1 MRVKRFLELLLF
13 YMCTIKKVFRYVFL
27 FLLIFVVPIR
37 IHSQQTNQ
45 FSEIGKASE
54 IYHKLQKQLEIARKY
69 PENHEQIALG
79 YLKLGEYYHALGLYT
94 EAIAQYNFALEQL
107 ESNLQDPLY
116 ITLNNN
122 IGKVYLSLNN
132 FELAE
137 QHFEETKMA
146 SEKLKDDKGLAVSL
160 GLLGASHEKQAEY
173 EDALKDQIRSLELFQ
188 KLGDDFGVAITNE
201 NIGSIYEDL
210 EKFGLAYE
218 YFKKAYHYLEGSQT
232 TVEIN
237 VLNNLGDS
245 FRKRGNYQPGL
256 KYTTKALELAKELN
270 DLHQLESA
278 HKDLSKNY
286 ALMGNYEEAHAHL
299 LLAEE
304 YNSEMLKSQNND
316 QLNVLQTIY
325 ETNKKEAEIQ
335 LLKEQNK
342 VSVANQNL
350 LWVALF
356 AIAAIFIMLYYYMG
370 RKRKARLKIQE
381 YKQRML
387 KAELDKKAIEEKNLQ
402 REVQLKAASL
412 SRYSLHLSQKNKI
425 LLDMSNTLRNM
436 VSRKHMNTSDK
447 IKELVKE
454 IDFNLKQ
461 EQEWDEF
468 MTFFKEIH
476 PEFIKKLSGLSE
488 NSLSP
493 AELRLGMLLRLNLSS
508 KEIASIL
515 RVTPDS
521 VRVARHRLRKKLP
534 IDQKEELVNFMI
546 EL

>member
-1 MRVKRFLELLLF
+1 M
-13 YMCTIKKVFRYVFL
+13 KKVFGLASIV
-27 FLLIFVVPIR
+27 LLGSMLVHSDSHAQRTARGVPKNETLDSTF
-37 IHSQQTNQ
+37 HV
-45 FSEIGKASE
+45 
-54 IYHKLQKQLEIARKY
+54 LQKQLEVSKKRPDFPKKIA
-69 PENHEQIALG
+69 QIHLN
-79 YLKLGEYYHALGLYT
+79 LGEYYHSFGLYS
-94 EAIAQYNFALEQL
+94 EAMEEYNQALEQL
-107 ESNLQDPLY
+107 GTELDDPLF
-116 ITLNNN
+116 IILNNN

-137 QHFEETKMA
+137 QHFEETKK
-146 SEKLKDDKGLAVSL
+146 SSTVLKDDKGLAISL
-160 GLLGASHEKQAEY
+160 GLLGASHEKQGEY
-173 EDALKDQIRSLELFQ
+173 EDALKDQKEGLSLFE
-188 KLGDDFGVAITNE
+188 KLGDDHGVAMTNE

-210 EKFGLAYE
+210 EQFDLAYKF
-218 YFKKAYHYLEGSQT
+218 FKRAYGHLKGSG
-232 TVEIN
+232 TVEEVN

-245 FRKRGNYQPGL
+245 FRKTGNYPSAL
-256 KYTTKALELAKELN
+256 EKTTKALEIARELN

-278 HKDLSKNY
+278 QKDLSKTY
-286 ALMGNYEEAHAHL
+286 ALMGDYQKAHTHL
-299 LLAEE
+299 LQAEE
-304 YNSEMLKSQNND
+304 FNSAMLRSQNMD
-316 QLNVLQTIY
+316 RLSVLQTIY

-342 VSVANQNL
+342 VSAANQTL

-356 AIAAIFIMLYYYMG
+356 AIAAILSIMYHYLG
-370 RKRKARLKIQE
+370 RKRKAELKIQQ

-387 KAELDKKAIEEKNLQ
+387 KVELEKKAIEERNLQ
-402 REVQLKAASL
+402 HEVQLKAASL

-425 LLDMSNTLRNM
+425 LLDLANTLRNI
-436 VSRKHMNTSDK
+436 VARKNMDTSHK

-454 IDFNLKQ
+454 IDFNLQQ
-461 EQEWDEF
+461 EHEWDEF

-476 PEFIKKLSGLSE
+476 PEFIKKLSLLSE

-521 VRVARHRLRKKLP
+521 VRVARYRLRKKLP

-546 EL
+546 DL

>member
-1 MRVKRFLELLLF
+1 M
-13 YMCTIKKVFRYVFL
+13 KKVFGSILFFL
-27 FLLIFVVPIR
+27 TVGLLPI
-37 IHSQQTNQ
+37 SLYGQQTDG
-45 FSEIGKASE
+45 SLDMGLAGEA
-54 IYHKLQKQLEIARKY
+54 YHILQKQLETAKQH
-69 PENHEQIALG
+69 PESPLQIAVGHLELG
-79 YLKLGEYYHALGLYT
+79 AYYHSLGLYT
-94 EAIAQYNFALEQL
+94 EALAQYNFALEQL
-107 ESNLQDPLY
+107 VHHPDDMLY
-116 ITLNNN
+116 AELNNN
-122 IGKVYLSLNN
+122 IGKVYLSLSN

-137 QHFEETKMA
+137 QYFEETKA
-146 SEKLKDDKGLAVSL
+146 ACEQLGDKKGLATSL
-160 GLLGASHEKQAEY
+160 GLLGASHEKQSEY
-173 EDALKDQIRSLELFQ
+173 EEALEDQRRSLALFKELRDD
-188 KLGDDFGVAITNE
+188 LGTALTNE

-210 EKFGLAYE
+210 EQFDLAYD
-218 YFKKAYHYLEGSQT
+218 YFNRAYGHLKWTGTEA
-232 TVEIN
+232 EAN
-237 VLNNLGDS
+237 VLNNLGDV
-245 FRKRGNYQPGL
+245 FRKRGEYPSAL
-256 KYTTKALELAKELN
+256 EKTTLALELAIQIN
-270 DLHQLESA
+270 DLHQMESA
-278 HKDLSKNY
+278 HKDLSKTY
-286 ALMGNYEEAHAHL
+286 ALMGNFEQAHAHL
-299 LLAEE
+299 LLAEQ
-304 YNSEMLKSQNND
+304 YNSDMLTSQNSD

-325 ETNKKEAEIQ
+325 ETNKKEAEIE

-342 VSVANQNL
+342 VSEAHQNL

-356 AIAAIFIMLYYYMG
+356 SIAVIFVILYYYMG
-370 RKRKARLKIQE
+370 RKRKAKLKIQE

-402 REVQLKAASL
+402 HEVQLKAASL

-425 LLDMSNTLRNM
+425 LLDMSNTLRNIA
-436 VSRKHMNTSDK
+436 SRKHMDTSRK

-468 MTFFKEIH
+468 MSFFKEIH
-476 PEFIKKLSGLSE
+476 PEFVKKLSSLSQ

-546 EL
+546 DL

>member
-1 MRVKRFLELLLF
+1 MKKIFGSILFFLTLGLLPISLYGQQTDASLDMGLAGEAYHILQKRLETAKQHPESPLQIAVGHLEL
-13 YMCTIKKVFRYVFL
+13 
-27 FLLIFVVPIR
+27 
-37 IHSQQTNQ
+37 
-45 FSEIGKASE
+45 GA
-54 IYHKLQKQLEIARKY
+54 
-69 PENHEQIALG
+69 
-79 YLKLGEYYHALGLYT
+79 YYHSLGLYT
-94 EAIAQYNFALEQL
+94 EALAQYNFALEQL
-107 ESNLQDPLY
+107 VHHPDDMLY
-116 ITLNNN
+116 AELNNN

-137 QHFEETKMA
+137 KYFEETKA
-146 SEKLKDDKGLAVSL
+146 ACEQLGDKKGLATSL
-160 GLLGASHEKQAEY
+160 GLLGASHEKQSEY
-173 EDALKDQIRSLELFQ
+173 GEALEDQRRSLALFKELR
-188 KLGDDFGVAITNE
+188 DDMGTALTNE

-210 EKFGLAYE
+210 EQFDLAYD
-218 YFKKAYHYLEGSQT
+218 YFNRAYGHLKGTGTET
-232 TVEIN
+232 EAN
-237 VLNNLGDS
+237 VLNNLGDV
-245 FRKRGNYQPGL
+245 FRKRGEYPSAL
-256 KYTTKALELAKELN
+256 EKTTLALELAIQIN
-270 DLHQLESA
+270 DLHQMESA
-278 HKDLSKNY
+278 HKDLSKTY
-286 ALMGNYEEAHAHL
+286 ALMGNFEQAHAHL
-299 LLAEE
+299 LLAEQ
-304 YNSEMLKSQNND
+304 YNNDMLTSQNSD

-325 ETNKKEAEIQ
+325 ETNKKEAEIE

-342 VSVANQNL
+342 VSEAHQNL

-356 AIAAIFIMLYYYMG
+356 SIAVIFVILYYYMG
-370 RKRKARLKIQE
+370 RKRKAKLKIQE

-402 REVQLKAASL
+402 HEVQLKAASL

-425 LLDMSNTLRNM
+425 LLDMSNTLRNIA
-436 VSRKHMNTSDK
+436 SRKHMDTSSK

-468 MTFFKEIH
+468 MSFFKEIH
-476 PEFIKKLSGLSE
+476 PEFVKKLSSLSQ

-546 EL
+546 DL

>member
-1 MRVKRFLELLLF
+1 M
-13 YMCTIKKVFRYVFL
+13 KKVFKSTL
-27 FLLIFVVPIR
+27 VPWIALSVA
-37 IHSQQTNQ
+37 IGVQGQQGN
-45 FSEIGKASE
+45 FSEVGKASE
-54 IYHKLQKQLEIARKY
+54 AYHMLQKELETAKKH
-69 PENHEQIALG
+69 PEDDNQIALAH
-79 YLKLGEYYHALGLYT
+79 LNLGEYYHSLGLYT
-94 EAIAQYNFALEQL
+94 EAMAQYNFALEAL
-107 ESNLQDPLY
+107 ESNLRNPLY
-116 ITLNNN
+116 IKLNNN

-137 QHFEETKMA
+137 QHFEETRLA
-146 SEKLKDDKGLAVSL
+146 SEQLNDNKGLAISL

-173 EDALKDQIRSLELFQ
+173 EEALKDQRKSLELFQ
-188 KLGDDFGVAITNE
+188 NLGDDFGVAMTHE
-201 NIGSIYEDL
+201 NMGSIYEDL
-210 EKFGLAYE
+210 EQFDRAHE
-218 YFKKAYHYLEGSQT
+218 YFNKAYSFFEGSRT
-232 TVEIN
+232 PEEIN
-237 VLNNLGDS
+237 VLNNLGDAY
-245 FRKRGNYQPGL
+245 RKRGNHKQGL
-256 KYTTKALELAKELN
+256 EFTTKALELAKELN
-270 DLHQLESA
+270 DLHQQESA
-278 HKDLSKNY
+278 YKDLSKNH
-286 ALMGNYEEAHAHL
+286 ALMGNYKEAHAHL
-299 LLAEE
+299 LLAEK
-304 YNSEMLKSQNND
+304 YNSEMLTTQNND

-356 AIAAIFIMLYYYMG
+356 AIAVIFIILYVYMG

-387 KAELDKKAIEEKNLQ
+387 KAELDKRAIEERNLQ
-402 REVQLKAASL
+402 QEIQLKTASL

-436 VSRKHMNTSDK
+436 VSRKHMNTSEK
-447 IKELVKE
+447 IKELVNE

-468 MTFFKEIH
+468 MTFFKVIH
-476 PEFIKKLSGLSE
+476 PEFIKKLSNLSE

-521 VRVARHRLRKKLP
+521 VRVARYRLRKKLP

>member
-1 MRVKRFLELLLF
+1 MKN
-13 YMCTIKKVFRYVFL
+13 VFGFVFL
-27 FLLIFVVPIR
+27 FSLLIPMGG
-37 IHSQQTNQ
+37 SGQQTNVP
-45 FSEIGKASE
+45 ITNRKTTD
-54 IYHKLQKQLEIARKY
+54 IYNALQNQLEIAKKN
-69 PENHEQIALG
+69 PENLAKIAQA
-79 YLKLGEYYHALGLYT
+79 YLQLGEYYHTLGLYT
-94 EAIAQYNFALEQL
+94 EAIAQYNSALEQL
-107 ESNLQDPLY
+107 GSNLEDSLH

-137 QHFEETKMA
+137 KYFEETKQA
-146 SEKLKDDKGLAVSL
+146 SEQLKDDKGLAVSL
-160 GLLGASHEKQAEY
+160 GLLGASHEKQSEY
-173 EDALKDQIRSLELFQ
+173 DEALQDQTQSLELFQ
-188 KLGDDFGVAITNE
+188 KLDDYYGVAITNE
-201 NIGSIYEDL
+201 NMGSIYEDL
-210 EKFGLAYE
+210 GQFDRAYQ
-218 YFKKAYHYLEGSQT
+218 FFNKAYRYFEGKNT
-232 TVEIN
+232 TEEIN

-245 FRKRGNYQPGL
+245 FRKRGDYQIGL
-256 KYTTKALELAKELN
+256 AYTTMALDLAKGLN
-270 DLHQLESA
+270 DLHELESA

-286 ALMGNYEEAHAHL
+286 ALMGNFEKAHEHL

-304 YNSEMLKSQNND
+304 YNSEMLRSQNYD

-356 AIAAIFIMLYYYMG
+356 AIAVIFIILFYYMG
-370 RKRKARLKIQE
+370 RKRKATLKIQE
-381 YKQRML
+381 YKHRML
-387 KAELDKKAIEEKNLQ
+387 KAELDKKAIEEQNLQ

-447 IKELVKE
+447 IKELVNE

-476 PEFIKKLSGLSE
+476 PEFIKKLSMLSE
-488 NSLSP
+488 DSLSP

-521 VRVARHRLRKKLP
+521 VRVARYRLRKKLP

>member
-1 MRVKRFLELLLF
+1 MVILVHNHGFSQKSGIEQSSSESNA
-13 YMCTIKKVFRYVFL
+13 VFRTL
-27 FLLIFVVPIR
+27 QHQLDISKRNPDQPKR
-37 IHSQQTNQ
+37 IAQSH
-45 FSEIGKASE
+45 
-54 IYHKLQKQLEIARKY
+54 
-69 PENHEQIALG
+69 
-79 YLKLGEYYHALGLYT
+79 LKLGEYYHSLGLYS
-94 EAIAQYNFALEQL
+94 EAMEQYNKALDQL
-107 ESNLQDPLY
+107 GTDFNDSLF

-137 QHFEETKMA
+137 QHFTETLNA
-146 SEKLKDDKGLAVSL
+146 SKEIHNDRGLAISL

-173 EDALKDQIRSLELFQ
+173 DDALKDQKESLLLFQ
-188 KLGDDFGVAITNE
+188 KMGDEHGVATTNE

-210 EKFGLAYE
+210 EQFDLARQ
-218 YFKKAYHYLEGSQT
+218 YFQRAYDYFEGKGT
-232 TVEIN
+232 AEEVN

-245 FRKRGNYQPGL
+245 FRKTGNYSV
-256 KYTTKALELAKELN
+256 ALEKTTLALEVAQKLN
-270 DLHQLESA
+270 DFHQLESA
-278 HKDLSKNY
+278 HKDLSKTY
-286 ALMGNYEEAHAHL
+286 AFLGDFEKAHAHL
-299 LLAEE
+299 LQAEE
-304 YNSEMLKSQNND
+304 FNSAMLRAQNMD

-325 ETNKKEAEIQ
+325 ETNKKEAEIR

-342 VSVANQNL
+342 VSRANQNL

-356 AIAAIFIMLYYYMG
+356 AIVAILTILYNYLG
-370 RKRKARLKIQE
+370 RKRKAKLKIQE

-387 KAELDKKAIEEKNLQ
+387 KAELEKKAIEEQNLQ
-402 REVQLKAASL
+402 QEIQLKTSSL

-425 LLDMSNTLRNM
+425 LLDLANTLRNIAG
-436 VSRKHMNTSDK
+436 RKNMNTSDK

-454 IDFNLKQ
+454 IDFNLQQ

-468 MTFFKEIH
+468 MIFFKEIH
-476 PEFIKKLSGLSE
+476 PEFIKKLSTLSD
-488 NSLSP
+488 NNLSP

-534 IDQKEELVNFMI
+534 IDQKDELVNFMI
-546 EL
+546 DL

>member
-1 MRVKRFLELLLF
+1 MIKVLGFVFFFSFLIPIGVLGQQR
-13 YMCTIKKVFRYVFL
+13 T
-27 FLLIFVVPIR
+27 VPLT
-37 IHSQQTNQ
+37 Q
-45 FSEIGKASE
+45 GKANDT
-54 IYHKLQKQLEIARKY
+54 YHALQNQLEAAKKH
-69 PENHEQIALG
+69 PENKRKVAQV
-79 YLKLGEYYHALGLYT
+79 YLQLGEYYHTLGLYT
-94 EAIAQYNFALEQL
+94 EAIAQYNSALQEL
-107 ESNLQDPLY
+107 GSNLKDPLY

-137 QHFEETKMA
+137 QYFEETRQA
-146 SEKLKDDKGLAVSL
+146 SEQLNDDKGLAISL
-160 GLLGASHEKQAEY
+160 GLLGASHEKQSEY
-173 EDALKDQIRSLELFQ
+173 EEALQDQTRSLELFQ
-188 KLGDDFGVAITNE
+188 KLGDDYGVAITNE
-201 NIGSIYEDL
+201 NMGSIYEDL
-210 EKFGLAYE
+210 EQFDRAYQ
-218 YFKKAYHYLEGSQT
+218 FFDKAYGYFEGKNMIE
-232 TVEIN
+232 EIN

-245 FRKRGNYQPGL
+245 FRKRGDYQLGL
-256 KYTTKALELAKELN
+256 AYTTKALDLAKELN
-270 DLHQLESA
+270 DFHELESA

-286 ALMGNYEEAHAHL
+286 ALMGNFEKAHEHL
-299 LLAEE
+299 LLAEK
-304 YNSEMLKSQNND
+304 YNSEMLQAQNYD

-342 VSVANQNL
+342 VSAANQNL

-356 AIAAIFIMLYYYMG
+356 AIAVIFIILYYYIG
-370 RKRKARLKIQE
+370 RKRKAKLKIQE

-436 VSRKHMNTSDK
+436 VSRKHMDTSSK

-476 PEFIKKLSGLSE
+476 PEFIKKLSALSE

-521 VRVARHRLRKKLP
+521 VRVARYRLRKKLP
-534 IDQKEELVNFMI
+534 IDQKDELVNFMI

>member
-1 MRVKRFLELLLF
+1 M
-13 YMCTIKKVFRYVFL
+13 
-27 FLLIFVVPIR
+27 IFVIPIR
-37 IHSQQTNQ
+37 IHSQPRNQ
-45 FSEIGKASE
+45 FPEIGKASE
-54 IYHKLQKQLEIARKY
+54 IYHRLQRELEIAKEH
-69 PENHEQIALG
+69 PENSKQIADA
-79 YLKLGEYYHALGLYT
+79 YLNLGEYYHALALYT

-107 ESNLQDPLY
+107 ESNLQDP
-116 ITLNNN
+116 IFTKLNNN
-122 IGKVYLSLNN
+122 IGEVYLSLNN
-132 FELAE
+132 FEQAE
-137 QHFEETKMA
+137 QHFEESRQA
-146 SEKLKDDKGLAVSL
+146 SERLKDDKGLAISL
-160 GLLGASHEKQAEY
+160 GLLGDSHEKQAEY
-173 EDALKDQIRSLELFQ
+173 EDALQDQRRSLELFQ
-188 KLGDDFGVAITNE
+188 KLEDDHGVAITNE

-210 EKFGLAYE
+210 EEFGLAYE
-218 YFKKAYHYLEGSQT
+218 YFKKAYHYLQDSQST
-232 TVEIN
+232 EEIN

-245 FRKRGNYQPGL
+245 FRKRGDYQPGL
-256 KYTTKALELAKELN
+256 EYTTKALELAKQLN

-278 HKDLSKNY
+278 YKDLSKNY
-286 ALMGNYEEAHAHL
+286 ALMGNYQDAHENL
-299 LLAEE
+299 LLAEK
-304 YNSEMLKSQNND
+304 YNNEMLKAQNYD

-325 ETNKKEAEIQ
+325 ETNKKEAEIE

-356 AIAAIFIMLYYYMG
+356 AIAVIFILLYYYMG
-370 RKRKARLKIQE
+370 RKRKAKLKIQE

-402 REVQLKAASL
+402 QEVQLKAASL

-436 VSRKHMNTSDK
+436 VTRKHMNMSEK

-476 PEFIKKLSGLSE
+476 PDFIKKLSALSK

-521 VRVARHRLRKKLP
+521 VRVARYRLRKKLP

>member
-1 MRVKRFLELLLF
+1 MVIIVHHHGFSQKSGIEQSPNDLNS
-13 YMCTIKKVFRYVFL
+13 VFR
-27 FLLIFVVPIR
+27 
-37 IHSQQTNQ
+37 T
-45 FSEIGKASE
+45 
-54 IYHKLQKQLEIARKY
+54 LQNQLEISKKN
-69 PENHEQIALG
+69 PGQPKKIVQSH
-79 YLKLGEYYHALGLYT
+79 LKLGEYYHSLGLYS
-94 EAIAQYNFALEQL
+94 EAMEQYNKALDQL
-107 ESNLQDPLY
+107 GTDLNDTLF

-137 QHFEETKMA
+137 QHFTETLNVSKGI
-146 SEKLKDDKGLAVSL
+146 KNDRGLAVSL
-160 GLLGASHEKQAEY
+160 GLLGASHEKQGEY
-173 EDALKDQIRSLELFQ
+173 GEALKDQKESLLLFQ
-188 KLGDDFGVAITNE
+188 KMGDQNGMAMTNE

-210 EKFGLAYE
+210 EQFDLAYQ
-218 YFKKAYHYLEGSQT
+218 YFNKAYQYLEGKE
-232 TVEIN
+232 TVEEVN

-245 FRKRGNYQPGL
+245 FRKTGNY
-256 KYTTKALELAKELN
+256 TAALEKTSMALEVAKRLN

-278 HKDLSKNY
+278 HKDLSKTF
-286 ALMGNYEEAHAHL
+286 AFLGDFESAHTHL

-304 YNSEMLKSQNND
+304 FNSAMLRAQNTD

-342 VSVANQNL
+342 VSRANQNL

-356 AIAAIFIMLYYYMG
+356 AIAAILTILYNYLG
-370 RKRKARLKIQE
+370 RKRKAKLKIQE

-387 KAELDKKAIEEKNLQ
+387 KAELEKKAIEEKNLQ
-402 REVQLKAASL
+402 QEVQLKTSSL

-425 LLDMSNTLRNM
+425 LLDLANTLRN
-436 VSRKHMNTSDK
+436 VAARKNMDTSEK
-447 IKELVKE
+447 IKALVKE
-454 IDFNLKQ
+454 IDFNLQQ
-461 EQEWDEF
+461 EQEWNEF

-476 PEFIKKLSGLSE
+476 PEFIKKLSTLSD
-488 NSLSP
+488 NHLSP

-546 EL
+546 DL

>member
-1 MRVKRFLELLLF
+1 M
-13 YMCTIKKVFRYVFL
+13 KKVFGFVYV
-27 FLLIFVVPIR
+27 VVLATVLVQ
-37 IHSQQTNQ
+37 SVGLAQQANRTN
-45 FSEIGKASE
+45 SNIGTPDSTFHA
-54 IYHKLQKQLEIARKY
+54 LQKRLEESKSPI
-69 PENHEQIALG
+69 QIAEAHLH
-79 YLKLGEYYHALGLYT
+79 LGEYYHSFGLYS
-94 EAIAQYNFALEQL
+94 EAMEEYNQALEQL
-107 ESNLQDPLY
+107 GTELADPLFLL
-116 ITLNNN
+116 LNIH

-137 QHFEETKMA
+137 QHFEETKKSA
-146 SEKLKDDKGLAVSL
+146 IRIKDDHGLAVSL
-160 GLLGASHEKQAEY
+160 GLLGASHEKQGEY
-173 EDALKDQIRSLELFQ
+173 EDALKDQKASLSLFE
-188 KLGDDFGVAITNE
+188 KLGDPHGVAMTNE

-210 EKFGLAYE
+210 EQFELAYQ
-218 YFKKAYHYLEGSQT
+218 FFHRAYDYLKGSKS
-232 TVEIN
+232 VEEVN
-237 VLNNLGDS
+237 VLNNLGDT
-245 FRKRGNYQPGL
+245 FRKTG
-256 KYTTKALELAKELN
+256 KYVAALEETSKALNIAKELN
-270 DLHQLESA
+270 DLHQMESA
-278 HKDLSKNY
+278 HKDLSKTY
-286 ALMGNYEEAHAHL
+286 ALMGNYEKAHAHL
-299 LLAEE
+299 LQAEE
-304 YNSEMLKSQNND
+304 FNSAMLRSQNTD

-356 AIAAIFIMLYYYMG
+356 AIVAILTIGYNFLG
-370 RKRKARLKIQE
+370 RKRKAKLKIQE

-387 KAELDKKAIEEKNLQ
+387 KAELEKKAIEEKNLQ
-402 REVQLKAASL
+402 DEVQLKTASL

-425 LLDMSNTLRNM
+425 LLDLANTLRNIAARKNM
-436 VSRKHMNTSDK
+436 DTSRK

-454 IDFNLKQ
+454 IDFNLQQ

-468 MTFFKEIH
+468 MVFFKEIH
-476 PEFIKKLSGLSE
+476 PEFIKKLSSLSE

-546 EL
+546 DL

>member
-1 MRVKRFLELLLF
+1 MHTIKRFFGYVYLPLL
-13 YMCTIKKVFRYVFL
+13 TFL
-27 FLLIFVVPIR
+27 VSTQT
-37 IHSQQTNQ
+37 HSQQTNP

-54 IYHKLQKQLEIARKY
+54 AYHELQRELETAKQY
-69 PENHEQIALG
+69 PENSEQIALG
-79 YLKLGEYYHALGLYT
+79 YLNLGEYYHALGLYT

-116 ITLNNN
+116 IKLNNN

-137 QHFEETKMA
+137 QHFEETRKA
-146 SEKLKDDKGLAVSL
+146 SDKLGDDKGLAVSL
-160 GLLGASHEKQAEY
+160 GLLGASHEKQGEY
-173 EDALKDQIRSLELFQ
+173 EDALQDQRRSLELFQ
-188 KLGDDFGVAITNE
+188 KLGDVHGVAITNE

-210 EKFGLAYE
+210 EEFGLAYE
-218 YFKKAYHYLEGSQT
+218 YFKKAYEQLKGLRT
-232 TVEIN
+232 TEEIN
-237 VLNNLGDS
+237 VLNNIGDS
-245 FRKRGNYQPGL
+245 FRKRSDYPPAL
-256 KYTTKALELAKELN
+256 EYTTKALELAKELN

-278 HKDLSKNY
+278 HKDLSKTY
-286 ALMGNYEEAHAHL
+286 ALMGTYKEAHAHL

-304 YNSEMLKSQNND
+304 YNSEMLKSQNTD

-356 AIAAIFIMLYYYMG
+356 AIAVIFIILYYYLG
-370 RKRKARLKIQE
+370 KKRKAKLKIQE

-387 KAELDKKAIEEKNLQ
+387 KAELEKKEIEEKNLQ
-402 REVQLKAASL
+402 KEIQLKASSL

-436 VSRKHMNTSDK
+436 VSRKHMNTSAK
-447 IKELVKE
+447 MKELVKE
-454 IDFNLKQ
+454 IDINLKQ

-468 MTFFKEIH
+468 MAFFKEIH
-476 PEFIKKLSGLSE
+476 PEFIKKLSALSE

-521 VRVARHRLRKKLP
+521 VRVARYRLRKKLP

>member
-1 MRVKRFLELLLF
+1 MSFCFFHMCILDRFF
-13 YMCTIKKVFRYVFL
+13 GHIIFL
-27 FLLIFVVPIR
+27 WLIFVIPIR
-37 IHSQQTNQ
+37 IHSQPRNQ
-45 FSEIGKASE
+45 FPEIGKASE
-54 IYHKLQKQLEIARKY
+54 IYHRLQRELEIAKEH
-69 PENHEQIALG
+69 PENSKQIADA
-79 YLKLGEYYHALGLYT
+79 YLNLGEYYHALALYT

-107 ESNLQDPLY
+107 ESNLQDP
-116 ITLNNN
+116 IFTKLNNN
-122 IGKVYLSLNN
+122 IGEVYLSLNN
-132 FELAE
+132 FEQAE
-137 QHFEETKMA
+137 QHFEESRQA
-146 SEKLKDDKGLAVSL
+146 SERLKDDKGLAISL
-160 GLLGASHEKQAEY
+160 GLLGDSHEKQAEY
-173 EDALKDQIRSLELFQ
+173 EDALQDQRRSLELFQ
-188 KLGDDFGVAITNE
+188 KLEDDHGVAITNE

-210 EKFGLAYE
+210 EEFGLAYE
-218 YFKKAYHYLEGSQT
+218 YFKKAYHYLQDSQST
-232 TVEIN
+232 EEIN

-245 FRKRGNYQPGL
+245 FRKRGDYQPGL
-256 KYTTKALELAKELN
+256 EYTTKALELAKQLN

-278 HKDLSKNY
+278 YKDLSKNY
-286 ALMGNYEEAHAHL
+286 ALMGNYQDAHENL
-299 LLAEE
+299 LLAEK
-304 YNSEMLKSQNND
+304 YNNEMLKAQNYD

-325 ETNKKEAEIQ
+325 ETNKREAEIE

-356 AIAAIFIMLYYYMG
+356 AIAVIFILLYYYMG
-370 RKRKARLKIQE
+370 RKRKAKLKIQE

-402 REVQLKAASL
+402 QEVQLKAASL

-436 VSRKHMNTSDK
+436 VTRKHMNMSEK

-476 PEFIKKLSGLSE
+476 PDFIKKLSALSK

-521 VRVARHRLRKKLP
+521 VRVARYRLRKKLP

>member
-1 MRVKRFLELLLF
+1 MKKGLPYVLLL
-13 YMCTIKKVFRYVFL
+13 
-27 FLLIFVVPIR
+27 LLSIIVSARIYGQQIR
-37 IHSQQTNQ
+37 PFSQP
-45 FSEIGKASE
+45 GKASE
-54 IYHKLQKQLEIARKY
+54 AYYELQEQLEAAQEHS
-69 PENHEQIALG
+69 ENPKHIVLAHLN
-79 YLKLGEYYHALGLYT
+79 LGEYYHTLGLYT

-107 ESNLQDPLY
+107 ESNLRNPLY
-116 ITLNNN
+116 IKLNNS

-137 QHFEETKMA
+137 QHFEETRLA
-146 SEKLKDDKGLAVSL
+146 SVKLNDDKGLAISL

-173 EDALKDQIRSLELFQ
+173 EEALRDQRKSLELFQ
-188 KLGDDFGVAITNE
+188 KLGDDFGVAMTNE

-210 EKFGLAYE
+210 EQFNRAYE
-218 YFKKAYHYLEGSQT
+218 YFNKAYDYLEGSRT
-232 TVEIN
+232 PEETN
-237 VLNNLGDS
+237 VLNNLGDA
-245 FRKRGNYQPGL
+245 FRKRGDYEPGL
-256 KYTTKALELAKELN
+256 EFTTMALELAKELN

-278 HKDLSKNY
+278 YKDLSKNY
-286 ALMGNYEEAHAHL
+286 ALMGNYKAAHVHL
-299 LLAEE
+299 LLAEK
-304 YNSEMLKSQNND
+304 YNSDMLTAQNYD

-356 AIAAIFIMLYYYMG
+356 AVAVIFIILYFYTG
-370 RKRKARLKIQE
+370 RKRKAKLKIQE

-425 LLDMSNTLRNM
+425 LLDMSNTLRNV
-436 VSRKHMNTSDK
+436 VSRKHMNTSEK
-447 IKELVKE
+447 IRELVKE

-476 PEFIKKLSGLSE
+476 PEFIKKLSAISE
-488 NSLSP
+488 NNLSP

-521 VRVARHRLRKKLP
+521 VRVARYRLRKKLP